1 MTNKRKLRNFLII
14 STLLVTLIASVPVL
28 AKSQAD
34 SQSLDP
40 NTQFYVA
47 KPNHGALEQ
56 IADLT
61 SSGNK
66 ADANLIKG
74 MINTP
79 QAVWF
84 TQGTPKTILQDV
96 RNTVQRAADKGQ
108 VPILVAYNIPFRDCA
123 QFSAGGATS
132 VAEYKAWI
140 DGFAAGIGHGK
151 AVVILEPDS
160 LGIIPWYDPFGNRDT
175 WVTNPNYEWCQP
187 AEADSAT
194 AAADRFAMLSYAVDK
209 LKANPGTSVYLDGT
223 HSAWLGA
230 GDAADRLIQ
239 AGVANADGFFLN
251 VSNYVLDSRLK
262 KYGTWTAKCIA
273 FASNPSSWG
282 NGHSEW
288 CASQYFPAD
297 PNDFSTWALTDQWYT
312 DNVES
317 QTWWYSE
324 SVLKHF
330 VIDTSRNGQGP
341 WTPPADHPAGDS
353 QDWCN
358 PPDRGLGLR
367 PTANTGLTLI
377 DAYLWV
383 KIPGE
388 SDGQCN
394 RWAPPGSPDP
404 VRGIMDPAAGQWF
417 PDMALELVQNANP
430 SLP

>member
-1 MTNKRKLRNFLII
+1 MNKTRKLKHFLAI
-14 STLLVTLIASVPVL
+14 STLLVILIVSAPMLASAMPQ
-28 AKSQAD
+28 S
-34 SQSLDP
+34 SLDA
-40 NTQFYVA
+40 NTQFYIPN
-47 KPNHGALEQ
+47 PNHGALEQ

-61 SSGNK
+61 SGGNK
-66 ADANLIKG
+66 DDANLIKE

-84 TQGTPKTILQDV
+84 TQGTPKTVMQDV
-96 RNTVQRAADKGQ
+96 RKTVQRAADKGQ
-108 VPILVAYNIPFRDCA
+108 VPVLVAYNIPFRDCA

-140 DGFAAGIGHGK
+140 DGFAAGIGSGK

-160 LGIIPWYDPFGNRDT
+160 LGIIPWYNPFGDRDT

-187 AEADSAT
+187 AEANPAT
-194 AAADRFAMLSYAVDK
+194 AATDRFAMLSYAVDK
-209 LKANPGTSVYLDGT
+209 LKANPGTSVYLDST

-251 VSNYVLDSRLK
+251 VSNYVLNSHLE
-262 KYGTWTAKCIA
+262 KYGTWAAKCIA
-273 FASNPSSWG
+273 FASNPASWG
-282 NGHSEW
+282 LGHSEW
-288 CASQYFPAD
+288 CASQYFPAN
-297 PNDFSTWALTDQWYT
+297 PNDFSTWGLTDQWYT
-312 DNVES
+312 ANVES

-324 SVLKHF
+324 SLLKHF

-341 WTPPADHPAGDS
+341 WIPPADHPAGDP

-367 PTANTGLTLI
+367 PTANTGLTLV

-394 RWAPPGSPDP
+394 RWAAPGSPDP
-404 VRGIMDPAAGQWF
+404 VRGITDPAAGQWF
-417 PDMALELVQNANP
+417 PEMALELVHNANP
-430 SLP
+430 PLP